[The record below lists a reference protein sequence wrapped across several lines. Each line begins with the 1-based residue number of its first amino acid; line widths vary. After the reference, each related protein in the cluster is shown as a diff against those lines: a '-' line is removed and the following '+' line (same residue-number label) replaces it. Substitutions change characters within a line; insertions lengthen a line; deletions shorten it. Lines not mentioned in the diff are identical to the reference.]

1 MKQSG
6 GAVVDHSAVFEFKQ
20 IGNQLTGSGGPSADQ
35 MLPIE
40 GGTVEGNRIHF
51 VVSPPDEAKW
61 TFDLVIDGDHLTGE
75 INGEEG
81 GAPMKSTLE
90 ATRTK

>member
-1 MKQSG
+1 MKQG
-6 GAVVDHSAVFEFKQ
+6 NGTIVEHAAVFEFKQ
-20 IGNQLTGSGGPSADQ
+20 IGNQLTGSGGPSTDR

-51 VVSPPDEAKW
+51 AVSPPNEVKW
-61 TFDLVIDGDHLTGE
+61 TFDLVVDGDHLTGE

-81 GAPMKSTLE
+81 GEPMKSTLE
-90 ATRTK
+90 ATRSK